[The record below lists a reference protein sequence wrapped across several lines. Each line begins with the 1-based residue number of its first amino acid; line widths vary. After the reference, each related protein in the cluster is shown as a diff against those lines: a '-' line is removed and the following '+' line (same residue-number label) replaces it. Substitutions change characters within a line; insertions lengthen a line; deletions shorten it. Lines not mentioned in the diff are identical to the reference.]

1 MLKLLKKNKLMLFLI
16 FLFVLLFFISLNKF
30 NFFIW
35 FALVPLLIIIQK
47 YSMKKVLFS
56 SFLIGM
62 LSFIFCFLWLKNYK
76 DLIFLLAMFYW
87 ASFFVAFSFLNK
99 LLLKY
104 IKGISA
110 ILIAPIMWIILQFVY
125 SFNTVGNFWLDFSV
139 FQPMMAPLIWYV
151 GSIGITFLI
160 ILMNS
165 IISFYILK
173 RKKIFLIFGL
183 ILGIIVISCF
193 LYSYFVEDKGES
205 IKVALIQGNF
215 PESHKWRKENAKGLI
230 YETYQN
236 LTLSALKENPEIVI
250 WPEYSILLDV
260 EKDEVV
266 FNRLSKL
273 ASENNIYLIFGA
285 WTLNPDEDNRYDTA
299 VIFDPEGNLVG
310 TYNSIDPAPYES
322 KVLKGDV
329 LPIFNISE
337 NPFGIVLCYEEL
349 KKNIAETYSKKG
361 AKFIL
366 ALSNDQRFKKTKGIQ
381 IISMYPKLRASE
393 NRKNFVRTTNTG
405 ITQIINSKG
414 KVVSKLEPWQR
425 GILVG
430 NVVLNTK
437 DVFYD
442 KNKNLVLFIAIVLF
456 LVCIVIFK
464 KT

>member
-1 MLKLLKKNKLMLFLI
+1 MLFLI
-16 FLFVLLFFISLNKF
+16 FLFVILFFISLNKY
-30 NFFIW
+30 NFLIW

-47 YSMKKVLFS
+47 YKMKKVIFS
-56 SFLIGM
+56 SFLIGL

-104 IKGISA
+104 IKGIPA
-110 ILIAPIMWIILQFVY
+110 ILVAPVVWIILQFIY

-139 FQPMMAPLIWYV
+139 FQPMMAPLIWYI

-173 RKKIFLIFGL
+173 RKKIFLIFVI
-183 ILGIIVISCF
+183 ILGVILFSCF
-193 LYSYFVEDKGES
+193 LYSYFVEDKGET

-215 PESHKWRKENAKGLI
+215 PESHNWRKENAKGLI

-236 LTLSALKENPEIVI
+236 LTLTALKENPEVVI
-250 WPEYSILLDV
+250 WPEYSILSDV
-260 EKDEVV
+260 EKDEII
-266 FNRLSKL
+266 FNKLSKL
-273 ASENNIYLIFGA
+273 ANENNIYLILGA
-285 WTLNPDEDNRYDTA
+285 WTLNPDEDHRYDTA
-299 VIFDPEGNLVG
+299 VIFDPNGNLVG
-310 TYNSIDPAPYES
+310 TYHSIEPAPYERE
-322 KVLKGDV
+322 VLKGDV

-337 NPFGIVLCYEEL
+337 NPFGIVICYEEL

-361 AKFIL
+361 AEFIL

-381 IISMYPKLRASE
+381 IISMFPKLRASE

-414 KVVSKLEPWQR
+414 KVVSKIEPWQR

-430 NVVLNTK
+430 DVVLNTK

-442 KNKNLVLFIAIVLF
+442 KNKNLILFITIIIF
-456 LVCIVIFK
+456 LVSTIVFK
-464 KT
+464 KTKKIDIFLY

>member
-1 MLKLLKKNKLMLFLI
+1 
-16 FLFVLLFFISLNKF
+16 
-30 NFFIW
+30 
-35 FALVPLLIIIQK
+35 
-47 YSMKKVLFS
+47 
-56 SFLIGM
+56 
-62 LSFIFCFLWLKNYK
+62 
-76 DLIFLLAMFYW
+76 
-87 ASFFVAFSFLNK
+87 
-99 LLLKY
+99 
-104 IKGISA
+104 
-110 ILIAPIMWIILQFVY
+110 
-125 SFNTVGNFWLDFSV
+125 
-139 FQPMMAPLIWYV
+139 
-151 GSIGITFLI
+151 
-160 ILMNS
+160 
-165 IISFYILK
+165 
-173 RKKIFLIFGL
+173 
-183 ILGIIVISCF
+183 
-193 LYSYFVEDKGES
+193 KGES